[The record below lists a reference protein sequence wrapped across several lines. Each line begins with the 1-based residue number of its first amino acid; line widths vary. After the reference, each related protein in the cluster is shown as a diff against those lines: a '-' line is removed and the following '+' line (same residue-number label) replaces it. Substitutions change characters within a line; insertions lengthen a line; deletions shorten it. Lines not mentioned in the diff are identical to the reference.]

1 MAASS
6 SWAAISIYDRLETP
20 DTGIRWNRQ
29 LLVKRARMEGFLVW
43 DWRHQIQDFRRDV
56 SQWLRDGKVH
66 YKEDVAEGIASAPRA
81 FMGMLAGREPR
92 QAAGARGRA
101 VMSAP
106 ATAAVDY
113 DPRRPEVIANPFP
126 IFAALRERDP
136 VHWSE
141 ALGGWVLTRYRDVRL
156 VSTDP
161 RFSADRITPFR
172 DHLRPDARAQVAE
185 LLKTLGMWAVFNDPP
200 AHTRRRGLLNKAFT
214 PRAVMAL
221 RPLIE
226 RIVAHLISRVAG
238 RGEMDLIAAFAY
250 PLPAS
255 VIAGMIGVPIED
267 LDRFKTWSDE
277 IAAFVG
283 SALATPDKRERGE
296 RGAREMSAYFR
307 GIIADHR
314 KHPRDG
320 HPERAAGRGG
330 GGHRPQR
337 GRAGRELHP
346 AAVRGPRDHDQSR
359 WGTACWR
366 CCGVPKRWRRSAAIR
381 ALAAS
386 AVEEMLRYD
395 GPTQAMTRIAL
406 EDARLDDASPVIR
419 TGDRVFALL
428 NAANRDPQVFA
439 DPERFNVARGDARHL
454 SFGFGIHFCLGAP
467 LARLEGQIA
476 VKALVERLPD
486 LALAI
491 DEPEWSD
498 SFVLRGVKALP
509 VRFALASAELAK
521 SSWSPARS
529 VWKARSRSLSH
540 SRRGAE
546 IPGPGAGELAR

>member
-1 MAASS
+1 
-6 SWAAISIYDRLETP
+6 
-20 DTGIRWNRQ
+20 
-29 LLVKRARMEGFLVW
+29 
-43 DWRHQIQDFRRDV
+43 V
-56 SQWLRDGKVH
+56 S
-66 YKEDVAEGIASAPRA
+66 
-81 FMGMLAGREPR
+81 
-92 QAAGARGRA
+92 
-101 VMSAP
+101 
-106 ATAAVDY
+106 VDY

-126 IFAALRERDP
+126 IFAELRERDP

-141 ALGGWVLTRYRDVRL
+141 ALGGWVLTRYRDVRQVL
-156 VSTDP
+156 NDP

-172 DHLRPDARAQVAE
+172 DHLQPDARAQVAE
-185 LLKTLGMWAVFNDPP
+185 LLRSLGQWAVFNDPP
-200 AHTRRRGLLNKAFT
+200 THTRRRALLNKAFT

-226 RIVAHLISRVAG
+226 RIVAHLISRMAA
-238 RGEMDLIAAFAY
+238 RGETDLIAAFAY

-267 LDRFKTWSDE
+267 LERFKIWSDE

-307 GIIADHR
+307 AIIADHR
-314 KHPRDG
+314 KQPKDDILSALLAVEESGSGFSEDELVASCILLLFAGHETTTNLIGNGMLALLRHADALAALRRD
-320 HPERAAGRGG
+320 
-330 GGHRPQR
+330 
-337 GRAGRELHP
+337 
-346 AAVRGPRDHDQSR
+346 
-359 WGTACWR
+359 
-366 CCGVPKRWRRSAAIR
+366 R

-406 EDARLDDASPVIR
+406 EDVRLDDASPVIG

-428 NAANRDPQVFA
+428 NAANRDPQVFT
-439 DPERFNVARGDARHL
+439 DPERFDVARGDTRHI

-476 VKALVERLPD
+476 VAALVERLPD
-486 LALAI
+486 LALVT
-491 DEPEWSD
+491 ETPEWSD

-509 VRFALASAELAK
+509 VRF
-521 SSWSPARS
+521 
-529 VWKARSRSLSH
+529 RSLPS
-540 SRRGAE
+540 G
-546 IPGPGAGELAR
+546 

>member
-1 MAASS
+1 M
-6 SWAAISIYDRLETP
+6 I
-20 DTGIRWNRQ
+20 
-29 LLVKRARMEGFLVW
+29 
-43 DWRHQIQDFRRDV
+43 
-56 SQWLRDGKVH
+56 
-66 YKEDVAEGIASAPRA
+66 
-81 FMGMLAGREPR
+81 
-92 QAAGARGRA
+92 
-101 VMSAP
+101 
-106 ATAAVDY
+106 VDY

-126 IFAALRERDP
+126 IFAELRERDP

-141 ALGGWVLTRYRDVRL
+141 ALGGWVLTRYRDVRQVL
-156 VSTDP
+156 NDP

-221 RPLIE
+221 RPMIE
-226 RIVAHLISRVAG
+226 RIVAHLISRVAA
-238 RGEMDLIAAFAY
+238 RGEMDLIAGFAY

-267 LDRFKTWSDE
+267 LDQFKIWSDE

-296 RGAREMSAYFR
+296 RGAREMSTYFR

-314 KHPRDG
+314 KLPREDILSG
-320 HPERAAGRGG
+320 LLAAEEAGSGFSEDELVASCILLLFAGHETTTNLIGNGMLALLRHPEALAALR
-330 GGHRPQR
+330 
-337 GRAGRELHP
+337 
-346 AAVRGPRDHDQSR
+346 RDT
-359 WGTACWR
+359 G
-366 CCGVPKRWRRSAAIR
+366 
-381 ALAAS
+381 LAAS

-406 EDARLDDASPVIR
+406 EDARLDEASPTIR

-439 DPERFNVARGDARHL
+439 EPDRFDVARGDSRHL
-454 SFGFGIHFCLGAP
+454 SFGFGAHFCLGAP

-476 VKALVERLPD
+476 VKALVERLPE

-491 DEPEWSD
+491 DAPEWSD

-509 VRFALASAELAK
+509 VRFRPTALD
-521 SSWSPARS
+521 
-529 VWKARSRSLSH
+529 
-540 SRRGAE
+540 
-546 IPGPGAGELAR
+546 